1 MYIINKLRLSFFVV
15 FFLMVSSVFVYA
27 SQIEYMSENMKYRDS
42 VVLSLHPH
50 NDRGCGVAD
59 TEMGLLA
66 GADRV
71 EGTLFGNGERTGNVD
86 IITLGM
92 NMYSHGVDPGLDF
105 SNMFIALD
113 GNSYATLDAAKEATS
128 TIAYGSFITGLINFL
143 LTAFVVFILVKQLN
157 RLHKKEEPAP
167 AAPTTKTCPYCKSE
181 IHKDA
186 VKCPHCA
193 SVVE

>member
-1 MYIINKLRLSFFVV
+1 MWKEFKKFALKGNMLDLAVGVIIGGGFNGL
-15 FFLMVSSVFVYA
+15 
-27 SQIEYMSENMKYRDS
+27 IT
-42 VVLSLHPH
+42 SLV
-50 NDRGCGVAD
+50 N
-59 TEMGLLA
+59 
-66 GADRV
+66 
-71 EGTLFGNGERTGNVD
+71 D
-86 IITLGM
+86 IIMPFISLFTGK
-92 NMYSHGVDPGLDF
+92 LDF
-105 SNMFIALD
+105 TNMFIALD
-113 GNSYATLDAAKEATS
+113 GKSYGTLAEAQAVTS